1 MMGNSL
7 FTTLTALRA
16 GIEGYPT
23 WVIGLMTSSYFLGF
37 AVGTLRVG
45 ALINR
50 VGHIRSF
57 AAFAAVGAATTLSF
71 LLALNPW
78 AWVLLRL
85 IMGMS
90 IAGCFVVTESWLN
103 NRATNQNRG
112 TLLSIYMV
120 IIYLAGTS
128 GQQSLRLGDPINFEM
143 FLFTSILL
151 ALAIVPV
158 ALTRA
163 THPDPVRKPQIDLKR
178 LVNVS
183 PTALTGCLI
192 GGLIT
197 GSMWGLGPVYAQALN
212 LELNQIAAFMSI
224 FVVGGLLFQL
234 PIGRLSDY
242 FDRRKVLLSVT
253 IAATLPSII
262 LSVGMAINPSLL
274 FLSIGCFGGLVST
287 IYPLSISYANDY
299 LASEDIMSTSAGF
312 VFVFSTGAVIGPI
325 VVSSVMNFLGSSGLF
340 ILNTL
345 ALLTLAGC
353 ILWRMRIRQWVP
365 LSEKEP
371 FVALPEAPAPT
382 IISDLDPRVEV
393 NKEYDLGPDKIDY

>member
-16 GIEGYPT
+16 DIEGYPT
-23 WVIGLMTSSYFLGF
+23 WVIGLMTSSYFLGT

-57 AAFAAVGAATTLSF
+57 AAFAAIGAAATLSF

-85 IMGMS
+85 IMGIS

-158 ALTRA
+158 ALTKA

-212 LELNQIAAFMSI
+212 FELNQIAAFMSI

-234 PIGRLSDY
+234 PIGRLSDH

-262 LSVGMAINPSLL
+262 LSIGMTINSSLL

-325 VVSSVMNFLGSSGLF
+325 VVSSVMNVLGSSGLF

-382 IISDLDPRVEV
+382 IISDLDPRAEV

>member
-1 MMGNSL
+1 
-7 FTTLTALRA
+7 
-16 GIEGYPT
+16 
-23 WVIGLMTSSYFLGF
+23 
-37 AVGTLRVG
+37 
-45 ALINR
+45 
-50 VGHIRSF
+50 
-57 AAFAAVGAATTLSF
+57 
-71 LLALNPW
+71 
-78 AWVLLRL
+78 
-85 IMGMS
+85 
-90 IAGCFVVTESWLN
+90 
-103 NRATNQNRG
+103 
-112 TLLSIYMV
+112 MV

-128 GQQSLRLGDPINFEM
+128 GQQSLRLGDPINFEI

-178 LVNVS
+178 LVHVS
-183 PTALTGCLI
+183 PTALAGCVF

-197 GSMWGLGPVYAQALN
+197 GSVWGLGPVYAQALN
-212 LELNQIAAFMSI
+212 FELNQIAAFMSI

-242 FDRRKVLLSVT
+242 FDRRKVLLSVA

-262 LSVGMAINPSLL
+262 LSFGMAINQSLL

-299 LASEDIMSTSAGF
+299 LASEEIISTSAGF
-312 VFVFSTGAVIGPI
+312 VLVFSIGAVIGPI
-325 VVSSVMNFLGSSGLF
+325 VVSSLMNVLGPSGLF

-353 ILWRMRIRQWVP
+353 ILWRMQIRQWAR
-365 LSEKEP
+365 LNEKEP
-371 FVALPEAPAPT
+371 FVALPEVPAPT
-382 IISDLDPRVEV
+382 IISDLDPRTEV

>member
-1 MMGNSL
+1 
-7 FTTLTALRA
+7 
-16 GIEGYPT
+16 
-23 WVIGLMTSSYFLGF
+23 
-37 AVGTLRVG
+37 
-45 ALINR
+45 
-50 VGHIRSF
+50 
-57 AAFAAVGAATTLSF
+57 
-71 LLALNPW
+71 
-78 AWVLLRL
+78 
-85 IMGMS
+85 
-90 IAGCFVVTESWLN
+90 
-103 NRATNQNRG
+103 
-112 TLLSIYMV
+112 MV

-128 GQQSLRLGDPINFEM
+128 GQQSLRLGDPINFKM

-183 PTALTGCLI
+183 PTALAGCVI

-212 LELNQIAAFMSI
+212 FELNQIATFMSI

-262 LSVGMAINPSLL
+262 LSFGMAINPSLL

-299 LASEDIMSTSAGF
+299 LTSEEILSTSAGF
-312 VFVFSTGAVIGPI
+312 VLVFSIGAVIGPI
-325 VVSSVMNFLGSSGLF
+325 VVSSIMNFLGSSGLF
-340 ILNTL
+340 ILNAL

-353 ILWRMRIRQWVP
+353 IFWRMRIRQWAP

-371 FVALPEAPAPT
+371 FVALPEAPALT
-382 IISDLDPRVEV
+382 IISDLDPRTEA
-393 NKEYDLGPDKIDY
+393 NKDYDLGPDKIDY